1 MPSMLGRQ
9 KLNGGILADSGGQ
22 EGSVG
27 DEGVILRGDHQHGRA
42 DLGGDAFRADV
53 FVIVLRVAIAEFWR
67 SDDVIELTHG
77 SNRWKAA
84 NREARREQFM
94 LSGVPGHQA
103 TYKAA
108 LVKIIFR
115 ALEGV
120 GAGCEVE
127 SGANSAD
134 AAQSLR
140 HGGAKLSRHL
150 GHQISTHRVA
160 GEKDLL
166 KTVGV

>member
-1 MPSMLGRQ
+1 MASMLGRQ

-27 DEGVILRGDHQHGRA
+27 DEGVILRGDHQRGQA
-42 DLGGDAFRADV
+42 DMSGDALCADV

-84 NREARREQFM
+84 NRVALREQFM
-94 LSGVPGHQA
+94 LSGVAGHQA
-103 TYKAA
+103 AYKAA

-115 ALEGV
+115 ALECV
-120 GAGCEVE
+120 GASGKVE
-127 SGANSAD
+127 SGADGTD
-134 AAQSLR
+134 AAQSFW

-150 GHQISTHRVA
+150 GH
-160 GEKDLL
+160 
-166 KTVGV
+166 